1 MAFCAIRGPLLFAE
15 HLFAEHRARGAVV
28 DGSNFPFQRFA
39 NLAASNEGDTAAGID
54 WSPPLRA

>member
-1 MAFCAIRGPLLFAE
+1 MAFCAIRGPL
-15 HLFAEHRARGAVV
+15 LFAEHRARGAVV

-39 NLAASNEGDTAAGID
+39 NPVASNEGDTAAGID

>member
-1 MAFCAIRGPLLFAE
+1 MGAAMAFCAIRGPL
-15 HLFAEHRARGAVV
+15 LFAEHRARGAVV

-54 WSPPLRA
+54 WSSPLRA